1 MWIGIDDAEILI
13 EEDLLFEKE
22 RVDLRVS
29 FLGEGA
35 TARAKDKV
43 WDDAIISV
51 FFFLNIYI
59 CVRVLWYIYVCVKW
73 RFFSPSKEGT
83 IERKTQTRV
92 RFTLSLSPS
101 LFLSGLFR
109 SLCPNLSLF
118 SLVRKKREKKNRIKF
133 LFEKAGIFPRIPPL
147 FVSHNYYY
155 YVELFSLSCAYTLK
169 RGLEKREKTSA
180 YKSNNNNKRERER
193 KNSFDNT
200 QNRSSGKVSS
210 IHKLWR
216 RRRRRRFKLTKIMM
230 VV

>member
-51 FFFLNIYI
+51 FFFLNIYM
-59 CVRVLWYIYVCVKW
+59 CVCVVIYIYVCVKW

-118 SLVRKKREKKNRIKF
+118 SLVRKKREKK
-133 LFEKAGIFPRIPPL
+133 
-147 FVSHNYYY
+147 
-155 YVELFSLSCAYTLK
+155 
-169 RGLEKREKTSA
+169 
-180 YKSNNNNKRERER
+180 KSNQISFRKSGDFSKNPTTFCFSQLLLLRGIILSLLRVYSKERVGEKGEDKR
-193 KNSFDNT
+193 
-200 QNRSSGKVSS
+200 V
-210 IHKLWR
+210 
-216 RRRRRRFKLTKIMM
+216 
-230 VV
+230 

>member
-51 FFFLNIYI
+51 FFFLNIYM
-59 CVRVLWYIYVCVKW
+59 CVCVVIYIYVCVKW

-92 RFTLSLSPS
+92 RFTLSLSLS
-101 LFLSGLFR
+101 LSFSLDSFALA
-109 SLCPNLSLF
+109 LCPNLSLF
-118 SLVRKKREKKNRIKF
+118 SLVRKKKRKKKSNQISFRKSGDF
-133 LFEKAGIFPRIPPL
+133 SKNPTTFCFSR
-147 FVSHNYYY
+147 YYY
-155 YVELFSLSCAYTLK
+155 YVELFARIRVL
-169 RGLEKREKTSA
+169 
-180 YKSNNNNKRERER
+180 
-193 KNSFDNT
+193 
-200 QNRSSGKVSS
+200 
-210 IHKLWR
+210 
-216 RRRRRRFKLTKIMM
+216 
-230 VV
+230 

>member
-59 CVRVLWYIYVCVKW
+59 YMCVCCDIYTCVW
-73 RFFSPSKEGT
+73 SEDFSPLEK
-83 IERKTQTRV
+83 RDDWTQNTNTCQV
-92 RFTLSLSPS
+92 HTFSLSLSLSLWTLSLSVQI
-101 LFLSGLFR
+101 FR
-109 SLCPNLSLF
+109 F
-118 SLVRKKREKKNRIKF
+118 SLWFEKKRGKKNRIKF

-147 FVSHNYYY
+147 FVIIITWNY
-155 YVELFSLSCAYTLK
+155 SLSARKERVGEKGEDK
-169 RGLEKREKTSA
+169 R
-180 YKSNNNNKRERER
+180 
-193 KNSFDNT
+193 
-200 QNRSSGKVSS
+200 V
-210 IHKLWR
+210 
-216 RRRRRRFKLTKIMM
+216 
-230 VV
+230 

>member
-59 CVRVLWYIYVCVKW
+59 CVCVIYNIYVYVKW
-73 RFFSPSKEGT
+73 RFFSPWKKGRLNAKHKHVSGSH
-83 IERKTQTRV
+83 
-92 RFTLSLSPS
+92 FLSLPLSFS
-101 LFLSGLFR
+101 LDSFA
-109 SLCPNLSLF
+109 LCPNLSLF
-118 SLVRKKREKKNRIKF
+118 SLVRKKRGKKNRIKF

-147 FVSHNYYY
+147 FVSHVIIITWNY
-155 YVELFSLSCAYTLK
+155 SLSLARIL
-169 RGLEKREKTSA
+169 
-180 YKSNNNNKRERER
+180 
-193 KNSFDNT
+193 
-200 QNRSSGKVSS
+200 
-210 IHKLWR
+210 
-216 RRRRRRFKLTKIMM
+216 
-230 VV
+230 

>member
-51 FFFLNIYI
+51 FFLNIYI
-59 CVRVLWYIYVCVKW
+59 YVCVCVCVAIYNIYVYVKW

-83 IERKTQTRV
+83 IERKTHTRV

-101 LFLSGLFR
+101 LDSLFT
-109 SLCPNLSLF
+109 LSL
-118 SLVRKKREKKNRIKF
+118 SVSKKRKKKSNQKG
-133 LFEKAGIFPRIPPL
+133 AGFFPLESHTILHL
-147 FVSHNYYY
+147 FVSH
-155 YVELFSLSCAYTLK
+155 VIILLRGIILSLRVYSKERVGEKGEDK
-169 RGLEKREKTSA
+169 R
-180 YKSNNNNKRERER
+180 
-193 KNSFDNT
+193 
-200 QNRSSGKVSS
+200 V
-210 IHKLWR
+210 
-216 RRRRRRFKLTKIMM
+216 
-230 VV
+230 